1 MHYVK
6 KKKKLRL
13 LSLVFPHYL
22 SPTPFLLPSNLSLLL
37 LPPPPFLLY
46 FFPFLSLSSLSL
58 SPLALHPA
66 FTYSAHSE
74 LVCVREFV

>member
-6 KKKKLRL
+6 KEKEKLRL

-22 SPTPFLLPSNLSLLL
+22 SPTPFLPPPSFLPLNLF

-46 FFPFLSLSSLSL
+46 FFF
-58 SPLALHPA
+58 LALHPA
-66 FTYSAHSE
+66 FTYFALFE
-74 LVCVREFV
+74 LVCVCEFV